1 MSFLAVFASSCV
13 CCCCLTDN
21 FEIYMLTS
29 TDLHSIYFFFPCHR
43 SGVRPVGATTAE
55 TKMGSK
61 NTQLNSINNMA
72 VREIIYTYIHIV
84 YAAWNL
90 LSWPE
95 T

>member
-1 MSFLAVFASSCV
+1 MRSLNYNLPR
-13 CCCCLTDN
+13 CLYTYID
-21 FEIYMLTS
+21 I
-29 TDLHSIYFFFPCHR
+29 DIFPCHR

-90 LSWPE
+90 LSMARNIVHFNAFKVRH
-95 T
+95 